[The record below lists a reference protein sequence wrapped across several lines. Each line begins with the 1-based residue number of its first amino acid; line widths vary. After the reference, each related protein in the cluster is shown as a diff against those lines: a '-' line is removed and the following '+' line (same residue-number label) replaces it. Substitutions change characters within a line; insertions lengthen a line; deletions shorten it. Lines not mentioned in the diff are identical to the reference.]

1 MMSYG
6 VSSCCEFLKRDAED
20 MQTNGS
26 EGWILLNEYDLSL
39 TGNLSGRYTSWEH
52 KVPMI
57 CATLICWTSRS
68 RAKSPNEDMIENN
81 YSKKNKDYKQNEMN
95 WISKN
100 SKRIEKRRTY
110 KKATRITGISKTRRV
125 RTRPTGRTVW
135 TRRNRRTRRARRAR
149 RKDTA
154 QEPEGGVSVCTR
166 QRMSSQIKDRQLYP
180 NPQSSYLFVKLPTR
194 YQGPSLKK
202 PRIFK
207 RSGNIPRRVN
217 WDVLR
222 KY

>member
-6 VSSCCEFLKRDAED
+6 VSSCCEFLKRDAQD
-20 MQTNGS
+20 IQTNGS

-39 TGNLSGRYTSWEH
+39 TGTLSGRYTSWEH

-68 RAKSPNEDMIENN
+68 RAKSPNEDMIGIN

-110 KKATRITGISKTRRV
+110 KKANKNNGHKQDEKSEDKTNRKNSVNKKKQKNKKSKKKRH
-125 RTRPTGRTVW
+125 RTRTGGRGFCVYKT
-135 TRRNRRTRRARRAR
+135 
-149 RKDTA
+149 KDVLT
-154 QEPEGGVSVCTR
+154 
-166 QRMSSQIKDRQLYP
+166 
-180 NPQSSYLFVKLPTR
+180 N
-194 YQGPSLKK
+194 QGPPTLSKSPIQLFICKVTHAISGSL
-202 PRIFK
+202 I
-207 RSGNIPRRVN
+207 
-217 WDVLR
+217 
-222 KY
+222 